1 MQRSHRRFAGLL
13 ALSLLMATG
22 VAACGDDDSATDTT
36 STTSARA
43 QGSPVVSI
51 EMTDFAYS
59 VSGPLTAGGSLRI
72 SNTGKEFHMLG
83 VGRLK
88 PGKTLADL
96 QKALAESP
104 GGPGGEE
111 TGPTT
116 TAAGATTTTARGAT
130 TTTVAGATTTTAAG
144 ATTNTTG
151 RQGGEGGGEQANPMA
166 EFIEELGFPGN
177 IMSPGQTV
185 EVSVPN
191 LTPGTY
197 ALICFIPTEGSG
209 APHVAMGMINQLEV
223 VTGAAPP
230 EPTSDATYR
239 LAPDKAI
246 EGPAT
251 LTAGRH
257 TLRFEAAPGS
267 QQLEPGLPLLN
278 PGTSLPQFVQSLDT
292 LFESEE
298 GPPPGAAAQ
307 VPGQVVFS
315 GFDLEDVT
323 SFYLTVDLK
332 PGNYYIV
339 ANDTDVENPPSPPVE
354 LLNVTVS

>member
-1 MQRSHRRFAGLL
+1 MQRPHRRFAGLL

-151 RQGGEGGGEQANPMA
+151 RQGGEGGGEQANPTA

-246 EGPAT
+246 EGPA
-251 LTAGRH
+251 
-257 TLRFEAAPGS
+257 P
-267 QQLEPGLPLLN
+267 
-278 PGTSLPQFVQSLDT
+278 
-292 LFESEE
+292 
-298 GPPPGAAAQ
+298 
-307 VPGQVVFS
+307 
-315 GFDLEDVT
+315 
-323 SFYLTVDLK
+323 
-332 PGNYYIV
+332 
-339 ANDTDVENPPSPPVE
+339 
-354 LLNVTVS
+354 